1 MRKTH
6 RFFKFLAQRGHL
18 FGVVAVVVAFWSQE
32 QGISPLH
39 YSLIWYILVYR
50 ISCHLPQILQLI
62 IAALLRDRTYLP
74 PSWPEYL
81 LLAVIVVVLLG
92 MDVLYYSRAG
102 GNLSP

>member
-1 MRKTH
+1 M
-6 RFFKFLAQRGHL
+6 
-18 FGVVAVVVAFWSQE
+18 
-32 QGISPLH
+32 
-39 YSLIWYILVYR
+39 
-50 ISCHLPQILQLI
+50 PQILQLI